1 MKVYRF
7 KNATIRVHGEVSK
20 ERLMKATI
28 QLMKQSI
35 KRGVDVNGYKD
46 SSRGVKEKPILDK
59 QASTL

>member
-20 ERLMKATI
+20 ERLRKATI

-35 KRGVDVNGYKD
+35 KRGVDVNDYKD
-46 SSRGVKEKPILDK
+46 SP
-59 QASTL
+59 

>member
-20 ERLMKATI
+20 ERLRKATI

-35 KRGVDVNGYKD
+35 KRGVDVNDYKD
-46 SSRGVKEKPILDK
+46 SPRGIEEE
-59 QASTL
+59 